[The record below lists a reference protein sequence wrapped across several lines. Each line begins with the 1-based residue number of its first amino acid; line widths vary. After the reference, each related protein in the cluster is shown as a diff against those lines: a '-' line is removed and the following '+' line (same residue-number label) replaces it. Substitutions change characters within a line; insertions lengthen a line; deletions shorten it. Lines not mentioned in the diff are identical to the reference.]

1 MRRELL
7 TLAACAL
14 AAACGAD
21 YYDKAPPM
29 PPSTPPHES
38 RLDARSVDA
47 GPPFTLGVGAPVEV
61 ERAAQSLYAACV
73 THGDGNACNQVG
85 QLAGS
90 RTWGTKNAVQAAR
103 LFAMACDAGAASGC
117 ENLAEAYETG
127 DGLPVDT
134 RRAWE
139 LHERACQGKRGFAC
153 LKLGTRYAVGQGD
166 APRDFR
172 RAREYLARAC
182 EEGDSEACQL
192 ASTVAACVSHDVE
205 ACARLDALKASLD
218 ASWPAAMVADA
229 GR

>member
-1 MRRELL
+1 MKRELL
-7 TLAACAL
+7 GLAACVVATG
-14 AAACGAD
+14 CGAD

-29 PPSTPPHES
+29 PPSQPHES
-38 RLDARSVDA
+38 RPDAHPDDA
-47 GPPFTLGVGAPVEV
+47 GPPFTLGASAPVEV
-61 ERAAQSLYAACV
+61 ERAAQSLYTACAN
-73 THGDGNACNQVG
+73 HGDANACNQVG
-85 QLAGS
+85 QLAAS

-103 LFAMACDAGAASGC
+103 LFAMACDAGAAAGC
-117 ENLAEAYETG
+117 ENLAEAYEAG
-127 DGLPVDT
+127 DGLAVDM

-192 ASTVAACVSHDVE
+192 VSTVAACVSREVE
-205 ACARLDALKASLD
+205 ACAKLDAMKASLD
-218 ASWPAAMVADA
+218 ATRPASIPDA